1 MINSRKSRFSDGLW
15 GGKLLIIALFCIFTM
30 IIQPFY
36 AVIFIGLLGRIL
48 LEECNIKLLMLKNWE
63 KGILVLFSLL
73 LLNIKNLSLNLQNNI
88 ELVIQAFGAVII
100 VILAFKNNF
109 CFLSW
114 KCLVNRGNISY
125 EFYLVHFII
134 LLSFRYVGMNSYI
147 YILKFLKWININLLV
162 YKYTYYVAY
171 GQQDYFR
178 WNLPATL

>member
-1 MINSRKSRFSDGLW
+1 
-15 GGKLLIIALFCIFTM
+15 M

-36 AVIFIGLLGRIL
+36 VVIFIGLLGRIL
-48 LEECNIKLLMLKNWE
+48 LEECNINLLMSKNWE

-100 VILAFKNNF
+100 VFLNNF
-109 CFLSW
+109 CFFSW
-114 KCLVNRGNISY
+114 KCLVNMGNISY

-147 YILKFLKWININLLV
+147 YLLL
-162 YKYTYYVAY
+162 
-171 GQQDYFR
+171 R
-178 WNLPATL
+178 LL

>member
-1 MINSRKSRFSDGLW
+1 M
-15 GGKLLIIALFCIFTM
+15 ALFCIFTM

-36 AVIFIGLLGRIL
+36 VVIFIGLLGRIL
-48 LEECNIKLLMLKNWE
+48 LEECNINLLMSKNWE

-100 VILAFKNNF
+100 VFLNNF
-109 CFLSW
+109 CFFSW
-114 KCLVNRGNISY
+114 KCLVNMGNISY

-147 YILKFLKWININLLV
+147 YLLL
-162 YKYTYYVAY
+162 
-171 GQQDYFR
+171 R
-178 WNLPATL
+178 LL

>member
-1 MINSRKSRFSDGLW
+1 
-15 GGKLLIIALFCIFTM
+15 M

-48 LEECNIKLLMLKNWE
+48 LEECNINLLMSKNWE

-100 VILAFKNNF
+100 VFLNNF

-114 KCLVNRGNISY
+114 KCLVNMGNISY

-147 YILKFLKWININLLV
+147 YLLL
-162 YKYTYYVAY
+162 
-171 GQQDYFR
+171 R
-178 WNLPATL
+178 LL